1 MKLRRH
7 GPSLYYAS
15 DKNIFDALNQHKVDT
30 KTIVNLFERRN
41 IVVSKDT
48 PRSDLAA
55 YFSRQIHDY
64 QDHKE
69 IAARLGIAPRRERI
83 TSIDVEGKIER
94 SHIQGAVDQLK
105 AELERSGEVVNV
117 SRDGDKVSIHIDY
130 SVVDYKVSE
139 FAQRQNRDGTI
150 ELIKTDDGYTVRN
163 THNEYLDSVTDYL
176 IGKFEAASGAELKRT
191 SVSLFG
197 VTSARLRSKFFHDLA
212 FKLTDFQQVDVMA
225 VYVYKARP
233 ESEES
238 DDEEDDGKEDSDTH
252 VERVHL
258 KGQGVT
264 RSAIFNDLLDKDD
277 YYVTKIAWRVNQIGG
292 GGDGYDIEAAF
303 TNPRECTGFS
313 YILSG
318 VYQFENG
325 KISSHRRQPHK
336 HEVDHISRVIEE
348 KAREIVLQLQEE
360 FTSHSSGEE
369 HE

>member
-1 MKLRRH
+1 MKLRKY

-15 DKNIFDALNQHKVDT
+15 DKNIFDALNLHKVDT
-30 KTIVNLFERRN
+30 KTLVNLFERRN
-41 IVVSKDT
+41 IVVSKFT

-83 TSIDVEGKIER
+83 TSVEVHGQIEK

-105 AELERSGEVVNV
+105 TELEGSGEVVNI

-130 SVVDYKVSE
+130 SIIDYKVSE
-139 FAQRQNRDGTI
+139 FAQRQDRDGTI
-150 ELIKTDDGYTVRN
+150 ELIKTEGGYTIRN
-163 THNEYLDSVTDYL
+163 THNEYVDGIADYL
-176 IGKFEAASGAELKRT
+176 IGKFEEASGVELKKT

-197 VTSARLRSKFFHDLA
+197 VASSRLRSKFFHELA
-212 FKLTDFQQVDVMA
+212 FRLPDFQQVDVMA

-233 ESEES
+233 ESNES
-238 DDEEDDGKEDSDTH
+238 DDEEGNDDESGDTH

-258 KGQGVT
+258 RGQGVT
-264 RSAIFNDLLDKDD
+264 RSAIFNDLLEKDD
-277 YYVTKIAWRVNQIGG
+277 YYITKIAWRVNQIGG

-303 TNPRECTGFS
+303 TNPKECTGFS

-325 KISSHRRQPHK
+325 RISSHRRQPHK
-336 HEVDHISRVIEE
+336 HEIDHISRVIEA
-348 KAREIVLQLQEE
+348 KAREIVGQLQEE
-360 FTSHSSGEE
+360 FMSQSAGEMYE
-369 HE
+369 